1 MYCKRFNFCTMNS
14 YFFCILDHALTLWSF
29 FYLYI
34 SLNLDEYNV
43 PSSLCSSIDF
53 FMHPSIINVVSFA
66 FYFVL
71 CPTLSMCLFHLIPF
85 FILPLLMCLLHLY
98 SIFYP
103 TSISVCS
110 TFDSI
115 ICPTYVYVSCP
126 FNCQLIT
133 TG

>member
-53 FMHPSIINVVSFA
+53 FMHPSIINLVSFA

-71 CPTLSMCLFHLIPF
+71 CPTLSMCRFHLIPF
-85 FILPLLMCLLHLY
+85 FILPLLMCLLHLIPF
-98 SIFYP
+98 SILLLL
-103 TSISVCS
+103 VC
-110 TFDSI
+110 
-115 ICPTYVYVSCP
+115 VLH
-126 FNCQLIT
+126 LIPLFVLPMSMFLVHLIVN
-133 TG
+133 